1 MTGIP
6 NGRPATTGAATADP
20 ARPGPTAVGGPAT
33 IGVLIV
39 DDQQLVRAGVRMLCE
54 SAPDLTVTGEAA
66 DGAHAVELAL
76 RLRPDVVLMDLHM
89 PGTDG
94 ITATRELHR
103 LLPATRVVVLTTFDD
118 DDRLYPALAAGA
130 CGFLAKDVEPAA
142 VLDAVRRAAVG
153 ESPYSPEVLRRVVA
167 RAATDWTGED
177 GRRQPVARFTGREHE
192 VLRHIAGGL
201 SNIEIAERMHL
212 GVTTVKTHVSNL
224 MAKTGSPNRVRL
236 AVLAI
241 RQGLA
246 G

>member
-1 MTGIP
+1 MTAAP
-6 NGRPATTGAATADP
+6 AGRAAPDGARTDGARSDGTPPGGTPA
-20 ARPGPTAVGGPAT
+20 VS
-33 IGVLIV
+33 VLIV

-54 SAPDLTVTGEAA
+54 SAPDLTVAGEAA
-66 DGAHAVELAL
+66 DGARAVDLAL
-76 RLRPDVVLMDLHM
+76 LLRPDVVLMDLHM

-103 LLPATRVVVLTTFDD
+103 LLPSTRTVVLTTFDD

-130 CGFLAKDVEPAA
+130 CGFLAKDVDPAG
-142 VLDAVRRAAVG
+142 VLDAVRRAAAG
-153 ESPYSPEVLRRVVA
+153 ESPYSPDVLRRVVA
-167 RAATDWTGED
+167 RAASDWTGED

-192 VLRHIAGGL
+192 VLRHIADGL